1 MSKQINAENVGH
13 YWKTS
18 RSGVESWQEKTER
31 QIKGA
36 GGKVTGEGIVRQG
49 EQAAIMVAFE
59 IGDDD
64 FRLVWPVL
72 HSRSDNHRAAQVQAA
87 TALYH
92 DVKARCV
99 RAKFHGARA
108 AFLDSLLLPDGRT
121 VSEASL
127 PELMNGVPQLLGGTV
142 LPQLAEGEWSEVKE

>member
-1 MSKQINAENVGH
+1 MKKRTAENVGH

-18 RSGVESWQEKTER
+18 RTGIEGWQEKTER
-31 QIKGA
+31 QIKAA

-59 IGDDD
+59 LGGDA

-72 HSRSDNHRAAQVQAA
+72 HSNSGNRRAAQIQAA

-92 DVKARCV
+92 DIKARCV
-99 RAKFHGARA
+99 RAKFVGSRP
-108 AFLDSLLLPDGRT
+108 AFIDALLLPDGRT

-127 PELMNGVPQLLGGTV
+127 PELMQDVPQLLGGPV
-142 LPQLAEGEWSEVKE
+142 LLEAGEWSEE